1 MFPVKIFP
9 NVTLSTLFYWFI
21 KKNLTSE
28 MTHDW
33 LLSHNNLGSGV
44 WGYASL
50 PVRVLSQTAGKQN
63 IFSLCGEESRINVER
78 HCSCTPRMPHS
89 NRNNPS
95 FPISS
100 FHLLNPDHK
109 HGNKI
114 YNLSGGVD
122 QQLHNEQVQWH
133 LHLQIN
139 HLLIDNHVSSAGG
152 VCVLIWSNGD

>member
-100 FHLLNPDHK
+100 FYLLNPDHK

-114 YNLSGGVD
+114 YNLSAWSISSCTMNKYSD
-122 QQLHNEQVQWH
+122 IYTYRL
-133 LHLQIN
+133 IIS
-139 HLLIDNHVSSAGG
+139 LLISMFPQLEAC
-152 VCVLIWSNGD
+152 VC